1 MFSVGQDGVFGMYHK
16 LRHFIVKLPRTISFG
31 NSTQAPDSIG
41 SDSDIYFS
49 CLRIHISLTHNIIR
63 RAQSEH
69 AY

>member
-16 LRHFIVKLPRTISFG
+16 LRHFIVKLPRAISFG
-31 NSTQAPDSIG
+31 NSSQAPDSIG
-41 SDSDIYFS
+41 SDIYFS
-49 CLRIHISLTHNIIR
+49 CLRIHISHNIIR